1 MHVPRGCTTSDA
13 RGRLRNCE
21 SGCTSYL
28 DKVRNAKIDFQELT
42 SKHPTNV
49 TLGAKYKKPDWRQI
63 P

>member
-1 MHVPRGCTTSDA
+1 MS
-13 RGRLRNCE
+13 
-21 SGCTSYL
+21 SY
-28 DKVRNAKIDFQELT
+28 VGSAMRKIDFQELT